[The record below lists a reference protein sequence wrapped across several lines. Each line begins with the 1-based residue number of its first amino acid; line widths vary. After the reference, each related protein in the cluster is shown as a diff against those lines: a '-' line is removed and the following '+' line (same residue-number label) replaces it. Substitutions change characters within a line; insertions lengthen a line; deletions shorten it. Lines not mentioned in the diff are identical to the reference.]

1 MAAKKMFP
9 PGEVDRL
16 LGNKYDE
23 FKLGIGFRILAG
35 QIVMQFSDHV
45 EWVRM
50 TSGGAR
56 KLAAMLSQKADELD
70 RRGNASA
77 AAGKRQRYLG
87 VLAEGTGGKAADAFD
102 GRSPVGAVAAHSG
115 RVQAQGL
122 FSREVDQLVCP
133 RLQTCVCHD
142 CF

>member
-9 PGEVDRL
+9 AGEVDRL

-23 FKLGIGFRILAG
+23 VKLGIGFRILAG

-56 KLAAMLSQKADELD
+56 KLAAMLTEKADELD
-70 RRGNASA
+70 RRGNAPP
-77 AAGKRQRYLG
+77 AAGKRARPKPQNS
-87 VLAEGTGGKAADAFD
+87 
-102 GRSPVGAVAAHSG
+102 RSSI
-115 RVQAQGL
+115 
-122 FSREVDQLVCP
+122 
-133 RLQTCVCHD
+133 
-142 CF
+142 